1 MPNYKEEFLDVINVV
16 GEKDRILLLH
26 IFTSVDQVIRTNSDT
41 TFLRICD
48 RTKEIKDVNLEYPLL
63 KIIAKAK
70 EFVSVQLREFTALNQ
85 TTGRFQIVP
94 EYLEFAWLEGI
105 VNAVTYREY
114 GMTGSYIKVSMF
126 DDRLE
131 ILSPGKLPSIVTI
144 DNIRDTRFSRNPRIA
159 RVLTEFGWVRELNEG
174 VKRIYED
181 MEDFFLEE
189 PMYSEPEQSVK
200 LVLKNNIVMR
210 TMRQSD
216 RTVENI
222 GNDIWDKLDDLER
235 KILIYMGSRATVIR
249 AELEQ
254 YINRSGRTVGA
265 RLNHLMELGLVKR
278 NGNMYNPKQTYEIV
292 E

>member
-1 MPNYKEEFLDVINVV
+1 M
-16 GEKDRILLLH
+16 
-26 IFTSVDQVIRTNSDT
+26 
-41 TFLRICD
+41 
-48 RTKEIKDVNLEYPLL
+48 
-63 KIIAKAK
+63 
-70 EFVSVQLREFTALNQ
+70 
-85 TTGRFQIVP
+85 
-94 EYLEFAWLEGI
+94 
-105 VNAVTYREY
+105 NAVTHREY

-189 PMYSEPEQSVK
+189 PMYSEPEQSAK
-200 LVLKNNIVMR
+200 MVLKNNIVMR
-210 TMRQSD
+210 TMRQSN

-222 GNDIWDKLDDLER
+222 GNDIWDKLDDLGR
-235 KILIYMGSRATVIR
+235 KILVYMGSRATVTR

-254 YINRSGRTVGA
+254 HINRSGRTVGA
-265 RLNHLMELGLVKR
+265 RLNHLIKMGLVKR
-278 NGNMYNPKQTYEIV
+278 NGHMYDPKQIYEMV

>member
-1 MPNYKEEFLDVINVV
+1 MRYDGIAEQVGTKIN
-16 GEKDRILLLH
+16 I
-26 IFTSVDQVIRTNSDT
+26 
-41 TFLRICD
+41 
-48 RTKEIKDVNLEYPLL
+48 IKDVNLEYPLL
-63 KIIAKAK
+63 KIIEKAK

-85 TTGRFQIVP
+85 LTGRFQIVP
-94 EYLEFAWLEGI
+94 EYPEFAWLEGI
-105 VNAVTYREY
+105 VNAVTHREY

-144 DNIRDTRFSRNPRIA
+144 NSIRDTRFSRNPRIA
-159 RVLTEFGWVRELNEG
+159 RVLPEFGWVRELNEG

-216 RTVENI
+216 RTIENI
-222 GNDIWDKLDDLER
+222 GNDIWDELDD
-235 KILIYMGSRATVIR
+235 IG
-249 AELEQ
+249 
-254 YINRSGRTVGA
+254 
-265 RLNHLMELGLVKR
+265 
-278 NGNMYNPKQTYEIV
+278 
-292 E
+292 